1 MAKRIL
7 LAEDE
12 PNIVESIRFLLQ
24 RSGYEVSVCD
34 NGREVLDAVRESPP
48 DVLVLDVMLPELDG
62 FEVLRRLREHD
73 PERKLPILVLTAK
86 GQREDRERAVQAGA
100 DLFIA
105 KPFANAEL
113 IAAVNELADKSEG

>member
-1 MAKRIL
+1 MTKRVL

-12 PNIVESIRFLLQ
+12 PNIVESISFLLQ

-34 NGREVLDAVRESPP
+34 NGRAALDAVREDPP

-62 FEVLRRLREHD
+62 FEVLRHLRADD
-73 PERKLPILVLTAK
+73 PDGRLPILILTAK
-86 GQREDRERAVQAGA
+86 GQREDRDRALQAGA

-113 IAAVNELADKSEG
+113 IAAVNELAGKSPA